1 MLDASGGRGSV
12 GVGEVRGGGG
22 VGVGALVREGVEDL
36 AMRGRRG
43 GGEAVDNPAQ
53 QRAIQSPTKFFPF
66 FKLIVWEFNSFSSLA
81 PILQS

>member
-12 GVGEVRGGGG
+12 GAGEVRGGGG

-43 GGEAVDNPAQ
+43 GGLMCHAGPG
-53 QRAIQSPTKFFPF
+53 
-66 FKLIVWEFNSFSSLA
+66 
-81 PILQS
+81 